1 MHTLSTRPDPGRET
15 GDDARVV
22 RFGSEA
28 FTDVLDAVG
37 SDTARG
43 ILLSVSQQPL
53 TASEIAARVDTSV
66 QNASYHL
73 DRLTDAGLVRV
84 CDTVYSEKGCE
95 MKLYYAVETVLKL
108 QTQPAEEA
116 DR

>member
-15 GDDARVV
+15 GEEPRVV

-28 FTDVLDAVG
+28 FTDVLDAIG

-53 TASEIAARVDTSV
+53 TASEIADRVDTSV

-95 MKLYYAVETVLKL
+95 MNLYYAVDTTLELRTP
-108 QTQPAEEA
+108 TTEEA

>member
-1 MHTLSTRPDPGRET
+1 MHALSTRPDPGQET
-15 GDDARVV
+15 SDDARVV

-43 ILLSVSQQPL
+43 ILVSVSQQPL
-53 TASEIAARVDTSV
+53 TASEIADRVDTSV

-73 DRLTDAGLVRV
+73 DRLTDAGLVEV